1 MKTSIQQQR
10 WSTRTSLTM
19 WAGLFAFSTNCLAR
33 IDSGSGES
41 NHNRTDACIMAK
53 YDLQQQAG
61 PGETLTDLNSC
72 HCSESKLGDSSY
84 WICTIDGNFRPRRAS
99 SPGYPHYE
107 EDRHARRHHHR
118 RDMVRPFTGTLP
130 GMP

>member
-1 MKTSIQQQR
+1 
-10 WSTRTSLTM
+10 
-19 WAGLFAFSTNCLAR
+19 
-33 IDSGSGES
+33 
-41 NHNRTDACIMAK
+41 MAK

-84 WICTIDGNFRPRRAS
+84 WICTIDGDFRPRRAS
-99 SPGYPHYE
+99 SAGQGGYTESRYPQYE
-107 EDRHARRHHHR
+107 EDRHGRRYHHR